1 MPNKPFEYTLNMA
14 SIFQGKLSE
23 LKSYY
28 CREDIAQ
35 ALSDYDH
42 APEDAKR
49 FRKKDVMKD
58 VSRLC
63 AARGLDAQEL
73 ITDRSLLEQVPTRSE
88 LQDELLQSFYD
99 MYAQSPAPSD
109 FMARIVRR
117 LAPEYAS
124 DPVEVA
130 ILKKFVAGGGRN
142 FKRFHVA
149 SIMEWAQKRLTPE
162 ELASYATETEAE
174 RTRLLL
180 SKIDASIFAQDA
192 VEMTALDIL
201 KLILDRISK
210 YQKDE
215 TLSFET
221 IELSEETRAALA
233 EALGSGEGNDYEQL
247 QALYRRVSDGGI
259 PSSEQRFA
267 ELVSDIE
274 HDFRT
279 QLKTIR
285 RVSKA
290 DKAGTA
296 AELYKQAKKDAVK
309 AKKNAVKKDSVDLE
323 LIEMCRDLAA
333 GNFRVNGKTK
343 VYLYYFAFMFG
354 MTVPLEGQECAPE
367 RDLVKNLFQDFYND
381 NFLRLLS
388 SDYSDPKKA
397 AALEREPTGEGINYK
412 SFVETI
418 YLYFLCRKDLDMT
431 PGEKIDAAEAVIL
444 DCVKRAKKDGPPAS
458 QPVGTCTRVYRE
470 LHVNVLLNKAP
481 EEITDYIL
489 AHYQVLSPDNAGI
502 ARIMVAAEENT
513 ASDLIEDIMNEL
525 DKAYLDI
532 PLFDACQGA
541 DWNRELKDDIVFQL
555 DTTFDWK
562 VNTLLEERYAGDA
575 AFLKVVRALDDRT
588 HINNGRF
595 NKSARARM
603 LMLLHVLAMQ
613 SAEQSPLSMFKL
625 QRRME
630 EKRIVSVGAQLS
642 TAIGA
647 LIDLGFDIRRSG
659 DSFFLGEREYEDDIL
674 DRLLKKVSTRYYDI
688 DSPSE
693 LLMTEALIRRIRSDK
708 RVTRSELIAIYLN
721 YYICLL
727 NDSVDLDTF
736 PDVFEDYASTIDL
749 YLEDARYQPLSEKNI
764 FDMYVVTALYFYL
777 VEHNGY
783 M

>member
-28 CREDIAQ
+28 CREDIAL

-42 APEDAKR
+42 APKDAKS
-49 FRKKDVMKD
+49 FRMRDL
-58 VSRLC
+58 SRLC
-63 AARGLDAQEL
+63 TARGLDAQEL
-73 ITDRSLLEQVPTRSE
+73 IADRTLLEQVPTRSE
-88 LQDELLQSFYD
+88 LQDELLRSFYD
-99 MYAQSPAPSD
+99 MYAQFPATSD

-149 SIMEWAQKRLTPE
+149 SIMDWAKRRLTPR
-162 ELASYATETEAE
+162 ELASYATETEEE
-174 RTRLLL
+174 RTRRLL
-180 SKIDASIFAQDA
+180 SKIDASIFAQDT

-201 KLILDRISK
+201 KLILDRIPK
-210 YQKDE
+210 YQRDE
-215 TLSFET
+215 SLSFET
-221 IELSEETRAALA
+221 IELSEETRAALT
-233 EALGSGEGNDYEQL
+233 EALGNGAGDDYEQL
-247 QALYRRVSDGGI
+247 QALYHRVSDGGI
-259 PSSEQRFA
+259 PDGGQRFA
-267 ELVSDIE
+267 ELVSGIE
-274 HDFRT
+274 RDFRT

-285 RVSKA
+285 RISKVA
-290 DKAGTA
+290 KAGTA

-309 AKKNAVKKDSVDLE
+309 AKRNAAKKDSIDLE

-354 MTVPLEGQECAPE
+354 MTVPMEGRECAPE

-381 NFLRLLS
+381 NLLRLLS

-412 SFVETI
+412 SFVEVI
-418 YLYFLCRKDLDMT
+418 YLYFLCREDLSMT

-444 DCVKRAKKDGPPAS
+444 NCVKRAKKDGWPAS
-458 QPVGTCTRVYRE
+458 QPVGTHTEVYRE

-481 EEITDYIL
+481 EEIADYIL
-489 AHYQVLSPDNAGI
+489 AHYQVFSPDSAGI

-513 ASDLIEDIMNEL
+513 ASDLIEEIMSGL
-525 DKAYLDI
+525 DEAYLDI
-532 PLFDACQGA
+532 PPFDACQRA
-541 DWNRELKDDIVFQL
+541 DRNRGIKDDIMFQS
-555 DTTFDWK
+555 DNSAFDWK
-562 VNTLLEERYAGDA
+562 VKTLLEERYAGDT

-588 HINNGRF
+588 HISSGRF
-595 NKSARARM
+595 NKSARDRM
-603 LMLLHVLAMQ
+603 LMLLHVLAAQ

-630 EKRIVSVGAQLS
+630 ERGIVSVGTQLS
-642 TAIGA
+642 TAIGG
-647 LIDLGFDIRRSG
+647 LIDIGFDIRRNG
-659 DSFFLGEREYEDDIL
+659 DSFYLGEREYEDDIL
-674 DRLLKKVSTRYYDI
+674 DRLLKKVSTLYYDI
-688 DSPSE
+688 DSTSE
-693 LLMTEALIRRIRSDK
+693 LLMTEALIRRTRSDK
-708 RVTRSELIAIYLN
+708 RVTRSELIAIHLN
-721 YYICLL
+721 YYISLL
-727 NDSVDLDTF
+727 SDTDGLDTF
-736 PDVFEDYASTIDL
+736 PDVFEDYAATIDP
-749 YLEDARYQPLSEKNI
+749 YLEEARYQPLSEKNI

-777 VEHNGY
+777 VENNGY

>member
-14 SIFQGKLSE
+14 SIFQGKLSK

-28 CREDIAQ
+28 CREDIAL

-42 APEDAKR
+42 APKDAKS
-49 FRKKDVMKD
+49 FRMRDL
-58 VSRLC
+58 SRLC
-63 AARGLDAQEL
+63 TARGLDAQEL
-73 ITDRSLLEQVPTRSE
+73 IADRTLLEQVPTRSE
-88 LQDELLQSFYD
+88 LQDELLRSFYD
-99 MYAQSPAPSD
+99 MYAQFPATSD

-149 SIMEWAQKRLTPE
+149 SIMDWAKRRLTPR
-162 ELASYATETEAE
+162 ELASYATETEEE
-174 RTRLLL
+174 RTRRLL
-180 SKIDASIFAQDA
+180 SKIDASIFAQDT

-201 KLILDRISK
+201 KLILDRIPK
-210 YQKDE
+210 YQRDE
-215 TLSFET
+215 SLSFET
-221 IELSEETRAALA
+221 IELSEETRAALT
-233 EALGSGEGNDYEQL
+233 EALGSGAGDDYEQL

-259 PSSEQRFA
+259 PAGGQRFA
-267 ELVSDIE
+267 ELVSGIE
-274 HDFRT
+274 RDFRT

-285 RVSKA
+285 RISKVA
-290 DKAGTA
+290 KAGTA

-309 AKKNAVKKDSVDLE
+309 AKRNAAKKDSIDLE

-354 MTVPLEGQECAPE
+354 MTVPMEGRECAPE

-381 NFLRLLS
+381 NLLRLLS

-412 SFVETI
+412 SFVEVI
-418 YLYFLCRKDLDMT
+418 YLYFLCREDLSMT

-444 DCVKRAKKDGPPAS
+444 DCVKRAKKDGWPAS
-458 QPVGTCTRVYRE
+458 QPVGTHTEVYRE

-481 EEITDYIL
+481 EEIADYIL
-489 AHYQVLSPDNAGI
+489 AHYQVFSPDSVGI

-513 ASDLIEDIMNEL
+513 ASDLIEEIMSGL
-525 DKAYLDI
+525 DEAYLDI
-532 PLFDACQGA
+532 PPFDACQRA
-541 DWNRELKDDIVFQL
+541 DRNRGIKDDIMFQS
-555 DTTFDWK
+555 DNSAFDWK
-562 VNTLLEERYAGDA
+562 VKTLLEERYAGDT

-588 HINNGRF
+588 HISSGRF
-595 NKSARARM
+595 NKSARDRM
-603 LMLLHVLAMQ
+603 LMLLHVLAAQ

-630 EKRIVSVGAQLS
+630 ERGIVSVGTQLS
-642 TAIGA
+642 TAIGG
-647 LIDLGFDIRRSG
+647 LIDIGFDIRRNG
-659 DSFFLGEREYEDDIL
+659 DSFYLGEREYEDDIL
-674 DRLLKKVSTRYYDI
+674 DRLLKKVSTLYYDI
-688 DSPSE
+688 DSTSE
-693 LLMTEALIRRIRSDK
+693 LLMTEALIRRTRSDK
-708 RVTRSELIAIYLN
+708 RVTRSELIAIHLN
-721 YYICLL
+721 YYISLL
-727 NDSVDLDTF
+727 SDTDGLDTF
-736 PDVFEDYASTIDL
+736 PDVFEDYAATIDP
-749 YLEDARYQPLSEKNI
+749 YLEEARYQPLSEKNI

-777 VEHNGY
+777 VENNGY

>member
-14 SIFQGKLSE
+14 SIFQGKLSK

-28 CREDIAQ
+28 CREDIAL

-42 APEDAKR
+42 APKDAKS
-49 FRKKDVMKD
+49 FRMRDL
-58 VSRLC
+58 SRLC
-63 AARGLDAQEL
+63 TARGLDAQEL
-73 ITDRSLLEQVPTRSE
+73 IADRTLLEQVPTRSE
-88 LQDELLQSFYD
+88 LQDELLRSFYD
-99 MYAQSPAPSD
+99 MYAQFPATSD

-149 SIMEWAQKRLTPE
+149 SIMDWAKRRLTPR
-162 ELASYATETEAE
+162 ELASYATETEEE
-174 RTRLLL
+174 RTRRLL
-180 SKIDASIFAQDA
+180 SKIDASIFAQDT

-201 KLILDRISK
+201 KLILDRIPK
-210 YQKDE
+210 YQRDE
-215 TLSFET
+215 SLSFET
-221 IELSEETRAALA
+221 IELSEETRAALT
-233 EALGSGEGNDYEQL
+233 EALGNGAGDDYEQL

-259 PSSEQRFA
+259 PDGGQRFA
-267 ELVSDIE
+267 ELVSGIE
-274 HDFRT
+274 RDFRT

-285 RVSKA
+285 RISKVA
-290 DKAGTA
+290 KAGTA

-309 AKKNAVKKDSVDLE
+309 AKRNAAKKDSIDLE

-354 MTVPLEGQECAPE
+354 MTVPMEGRECAPE

-381 NFLRLLS
+381 NLLRLLS

-412 SFVETI
+412 SFVEVI
-418 YLYFLCRKDLDMT
+418 YLYFLCREDLSMT

-444 DCVKRAKKDGPPAS
+444 NCVKRAKKDGWPAS
-458 QPVGTCTRVYRE
+458 QPVGTHTEVYRE

-481 EEITDYIL
+481 EEIADYIL
-489 AHYQVLSPDNAGI
+489 AHYQVFSPDSAGI

-513 ASDLIEDIMNEL
+513 ASDLIEEIMSGL
-525 DKAYLDI
+525 DEAYLDI
-532 PLFDACQGA
+532 PPFDACQRA
-541 DWNRELKDDIVFQL
+541 DRNRGIKDDIVFQS
-555 DTTFDWK
+555 DNSAFDWK
-562 VNTLLEERYAGDA
+562 VKTLLEERYAGDT

-588 HINNGRF
+588 HISSGRF
-595 NKSARARM
+595 NKSARDRM
-603 LMLLHVLAMQ
+603 LMLLHVLAAQ

-630 EKRIVSVGAQLS
+630 ERGIVSVGTQLS
-642 TAIGA
+642 TAIGG
-647 LIDLGFDIRRSG
+647 LIDIGFDIRRNG
-659 DSFFLGEREYEDDIL
+659 DSFYLGEREYEDDIL
-674 DRLLKKVSTRYYDI
+674 DRLLKKVSTLYYDI
-688 DSPSE
+688 DSTSE
-693 LLMTEALIRRIRSDK
+693 LLMTETLIRRTRSDK
-708 RVTRSELIAIYLN
+708 RVTRSELIAIHLN
-721 YYICLL
+721 YYISLL
-727 NDSVDLDTF
+727 SDTDGLDTF
-736 PDVFEDYASTIDL
+736 PDVFEDYAATIDP
-749 YLEDARYQPLSEKNI
+749 YLEEARYQPLSEKNI

-777 VEHNGY
+777 VENNGY

>member
-28 CREDIAQ
+28 CREDIVL

-42 APEDAKR
+42 APKDAKS
-49 FRKKDVMKD
+49 FRMRDL
-58 VSRLC
+58 SRLC
-63 AARGLDAQEL
+63 TARGLDAQEL
-73 ITDRSLLEQVPTRSE
+73 IADRTLLEQVPTRSE
-88 LQDELLQSFYD
+88 LQDELLRSFYD
-99 MYAQSPAPSD
+99 MYAQFPATSD

-149 SIMEWAQKRLTPE
+149 SIMDWAKRRLTPR
-162 ELASYATETEAE
+162 ELASYATETEEE
-174 RTRLLL
+174 RTRRLL
-180 SKIDASIFAQDA
+180 SKIDASIFAQDT

-201 KLILDRISK
+201 KLILDRIPK
-210 YQKDE
+210 YQRDE
-215 TLSFET
+215 SLSFET
-221 IELSEETRAALA
+221 IELSEETRAALT
-233 EALGSGEGNDYEQL
+233 EALGSGAGDDYEQL

-259 PSSEQRFA
+259 PDGGQRFA
-267 ELVSDIE
+267 ELVSGIE
-274 HDFRT
+274 RDFRT

-285 RVSKA
+285 RISKVA
-290 DKAGTA
+290 KAGTA

-309 AKKNAVKKDSVDLE
+309 AKRNAAKKDSIDLE

-354 MTVPLEGQECAPE
+354 MTVPMEGRECAPE

-381 NFLRLLS
+381 NLLRLLS

-412 SFVETI
+412 SFVEVI
-418 YLYFLCRKDLDMT
+418 YLYFLCREDLSMT

-444 DCVKRAKKDGPPAS
+444 NCVKRAKKDGWPAS
-458 QPVGTCTRVYRE
+458 QPVGTHTEVYRE

-481 EEITDYIL
+481 EEIADYIL
-489 AHYQVLSPDNAGI
+489 AHYQVFSPDSAGI

-513 ASDLIEDIMNEL
+513 ASDLIEEIMSGL
-525 DKAYLDI
+525 DEAYLDI
-532 PLFDACQGA
+532 PPFDACQRA
-541 DWNRELKDDIVFQL
+541 DRNRGIKDDIMFQS
-555 DTTFDWK
+555 DNSAFDWK
-562 VNTLLEERYAGDA
+562 VKTLLEERYAGDT

-588 HINNGRF
+588 HISSGRF
-595 NKSARARM
+595 NKSARDRM
-603 LMLLHVLAMQ
+603 LMLLHVLAAQ

-630 EKRIVSVGAQLS
+630 ERGIVSVGTQLS
-642 TAIGA
+642 TAIGG
-647 LIDLGFDIRRSG
+647 LIDIGFDIRRNG
-659 DSFFLGEREYEDDIL
+659 DSFYLGEREYEDDIL
-674 DRLLKKVSTRYYDI
+674 DRLLKKVSTLYYDI
-688 DSPSE
+688 DSTSE
-693 LLMTEALIRRIRSDK
+693 LLMTEALIRRTRSDK
-708 RVTRSELIAIYLN
+708 RVTRSELIAIHLN
-721 YYICLL
+721 YYISLL
-727 NDSVDLDTF
+727 SDTDGLDTF
-736 PDVFEDYASTIDL
+736 PDVFEDYAATIDP
-749 YLEDARYQPLSEKNI
+749 YLEEARYQPLSEKNI

-777 VEHNGY
+777 VENNGY

>member
-28 CREDIAQ
+28 CREDIVL

-42 APEDAKR
+42 APKDAKS
-49 FRKKDVMKD
+49 FRMRDL
-58 VSRLC
+58 SRLC
-63 AARGLDAQEL
+63 TARGLDAREL
-73 ITDRSLLEQVPTRSE
+73 IADRTLLEQVPTRSE
-88 LQDELLQSFYD
+88 LQDELLRSFYD
-99 MYAQSPAPSD
+99 MYAQFPATSD

-149 SIMEWAQKRLTPE
+149 SIMDWAKRRLTPR
-162 ELASYATETEAE
+162 ELASYATETEEE
-174 RTRLLL
+174 RTRRLL
-180 SKIDASIFAQDA
+180 SKIDASIFAQDT

-201 KLILDRISK
+201 KLILDRIPK
-210 YQKDE
+210 YQRDE
-215 TLSFET
+215 SLSFET
-221 IELSEETRAALA
+221 IELSEETRAALT
-233 EALGSGEGNDYEQL
+233 EALGSGAGDDYEQL

-259 PSSEQRFA
+259 PDGGQRFA
-267 ELVSDIE
+267 ELVSGIE
-274 HDFRT
+274 RDFRT

-285 RVSKA
+285 RISKVA
-290 DKAGTA
+290 KAGTA

-309 AKKNAVKKDSVDLE
+309 AKRNAAKKDSIDLE

-354 MTVPLEGQECAPE
+354 MTVPMEGRECAPE

-381 NFLRLLS
+381 NLLRLLS

-412 SFVETI
+412 SFVEVI
-418 YLYFLCRKDLDMT
+418 YLYFLCREDLSMT

-444 DCVKRAKKDGPPAS
+444 NCVKRAKKDGWPAS
-458 QPVGTCTRVYRE
+458 QPVGTHTEVYRE

-481 EEITDYIL
+481 EEIADYIL
-489 AHYQVLSPDNAGI
+489 AHYQVFSPDSAGI

-513 ASDLIEDIMNEL
+513 ASDLIEEIMSGL
-525 DKAYLDI
+525 DEAYLDI
-532 PLFDACQGA
+532 PPFDACQRA
-541 DWNRELKDDIVFQL
+541 DRNRGIKDDIVFQS
-555 DTTFDWK
+555 DNSAFDWK
-562 VNTLLEERYAGDA
+562 VKTLLEERYAGDT

-588 HINNGRF
+588 HISSGRF
-595 NKSARARM
+595 NKSARDRM
-603 LMLLHVLAMQ
+603 LMLLHVLAAQ

-630 EKRIVSVGAQLS
+630 ERGIVSVGTQLS
-642 TAIGA
+642 TAIGG
-647 LIDLGFDIRRSG
+647 LIDIGFDIRRNG
-659 DSFFLGEREYEDDIL
+659 DSFYLGEREYEDDIL
-674 DRLLKKVSTRYYDI
+674 DRLLKKVSTLYYDI
-688 DSPSE
+688 DSTSE
-693 LLMTEALIRRIRSDK
+693 LLMTEALIRRTRSDK
-708 RVTRSELIAIYLN
+708 RVTRSELIAIHLN
-721 YYICLL
+721 YYISLL
-727 NDSVDLDTF
+727 SDTDGLDTF
-736 PDVFEDYASTIDL
+736 PDVFEDYAATIDP
-749 YLEDARYQPLSEKNI
+749 YLEEARYQPLSEKNI

-777 VEHNGY
+777 VENNGY

>member
-28 CREDIAQ
+28 CREDIVLV
-35 ALSDYDH
+35 LSDYDH
-42 APEDAKR
+42 APKDAKS
-49 FRKKDVMKD
+49 FRMRDL
-58 VSRLC
+58 SRLC
-63 AARGLDAQEL
+63 TARGLDAQEL
-73 ITDRSLLEQVPTRSE
+73 IADRTLLEQVPTRSE
-88 LQDELLQSFYD
+88 LQDELLRSFYD
-99 MYAQSPAPSD
+99 MYAQFPATSD

-149 SIMEWAQKRLTPE
+149 SIMDWAKRRLTPR
-162 ELASYATETEAE
+162 ELASYATETEEE
-174 RTRLLL
+174 RTLRLL
-180 SKIDASIFAQDA
+180 SKIDASIFAQDT

-201 KLILDRISK
+201 KLILDRIPK
-210 YQKDE
+210 YQRDE
-215 TLSFET
+215 SLSFET
-221 IELSEETRAALA
+221 IELSEETRAALT
-233 EALGSGEGNDYEQL
+233 EALGSGAGDDYEQL

-259 PSSEQRFA
+259 PDGGQRFA
-267 ELVSDIE
+267 ELVSGIE
-274 HDFRT
+274 RDFRT

-285 RVSKA
+285 RISKVA
-290 DKAGTA
+290 KAGTA

-309 AKKNAVKKDSVDLE
+309 AKRNAAKKDSIDLE
-323 LIEMCRDLAA
+323 LIEMCRDLAV

-354 MTVPLEGQECAPE
+354 MTVPMEGRECAPE

-381 NFLRLLS
+381 NLLRLLS

-412 SFVETI
+412 SFVEVI
-418 YLYFLCRKDLDMT
+418 YLYFLCREDLSMT

-444 DCVKRAKKDGPPAS
+444 NCVKRAKKDGWPAS
-458 QPVGTCTRVYRE
+458 QPVGTHTEVYRE

-481 EEITDYIL
+481 EEIADYIL
-489 AHYQVLSPDNAGI
+489 AHYQVFSPDSAGI

-513 ASDLIEDIMNEL
+513 ASDLIEEIMSGL
-525 DKAYLDI
+525 DEAYLDI
-532 PLFDACQGA
+532 PPFDACQRA
-541 DWNRELKDDIVFQL
+541 DRNRGIKDDIVFQS
-555 DTTFDWK
+555 DNSAFDWK
-562 VNTLLEERYAGDA
+562 VKTLLEERYAGDT

-588 HINNGRF
+588 HISSGRF
-595 NKSARARM
+595 NKSARDRM
-603 LMLLHVLAMQ
+603 LMLLHVLAAQ

-630 EKRIVSVGAQLS
+630 ERGIVSVGTQLS
-642 TAIGA
+642 TAIGG
-647 LIDLGFDIRRSG
+647 LIDIGFDIRRNG
-659 DSFFLGEREYEDDIL
+659 DSFYLGEREYEDDIL
-674 DRLLKKVSTRYYDI
+674 DRLLKKVSTLYYDI
-688 DSPSE
+688 DSTSE
-693 LLMTEALIRRIRSDK
+693 LLMTEALIRRTRSDK
-708 RVTRSELIAIYLN
+708 RVTRSELIAIHLN
-721 YYICLL
+721 YYISLL
-727 NDSVDLDTF
+727 SDTDGLDTF
-736 PDVFEDYASTIDL
+736 PDVFEDYAATIDP
-749 YLEDARYQPLSEKNI
+749 YLEEARYQPLSEKNI

-777 VEHNGY
+777 VENNGY

>member
-28 CREDIAQ
+28 CREDIAL

-42 APEDAKR
+42 APKDAKS
-49 FRKKDVMKD
+49 FRMRDL
-58 VSRLC
+58 SRLC
-63 AARGLDAQEL
+63 TARGLDAQEL
-73 ITDRSLLEQVPTRSE
+73 IADRTLLEQVPTRSE
-88 LQDELLQSFYD
+88 LQDELLRSFYD
-99 MYAQSPAPSD
+99 MYAQFPATSD

-149 SIMEWAQKRLTPE
+149 SIMDWAKRRLTPR
-162 ELASYATETEAE
+162 ELASYATETEEE
-174 RTRLLL
+174 RTRRLL
-180 SKIDASIFAQDA
+180 SKIDASIFAQDT

-201 KLILDRISK
+201 KLILDRIPK
-210 YQKDE
+210 YQRDE
-215 TLSFET
+215 SLSFET
-221 IELSEETRAALA
+221 IELSEETRAALT
-233 EALGSGEGNDYEQL
+233 EALGNGAGDDYEQL

-259 PSSEQRFA
+259 PDGGQRFA
-267 ELVSDIE
+267 ELVSGIE
-274 HDFRT
+274 RDFRT

-285 RVSKA
+285 RISKVA
-290 DKAGTA
+290 KAGTA

-309 AKKNAVKKDSVDLE
+309 AKRNAAKKDSIDLE
-323 LIEMCRDLAA
+323 LIEMCRDLAV

-354 MTVPLEGQECAPE
+354 MTVPMEGRECAPE

-381 NFLRLLS
+381 NLLRLLS

-412 SFVETI
+412 SFVEVI
-418 YLYFLCRKDLDMT
+418 YLYFLCREDLSMT

-444 DCVKRAKKDGPPAS
+444 NCVKRAKKDGWPAS
-458 QPVGTCTRVYRE
+458 QPVGTHTEVYRE

-481 EEITDYIL
+481 EEIADYIL
-489 AHYQVLSPDNAGI
+489 AHYQVFSPDSAGI

-513 ASDLIEDIMNEL
+513 ASDLIEEIMSGL
-525 DKAYLDI
+525 DEAYLDI
-532 PLFDACQGA
+532 PPFDACQRA
-541 DWNRELKDDIVFQL
+541 DRNRGIKDDIMFQS
-555 DTTFDWK
+555 DNSAFDWK
-562 VNTLLEERYAGDA
+562 VKTLLEERYAGDT

-588 HINNGRF
+588 HISSGRF
-595 NKSARARM
+595 NKSARDRM
-603 LMLLHVLAMQ
+603 LMLLHVLAAQ

-625 QRRME
+625 QRRTE
-630 EKRIVSVGAQLS
+630 ERGIVSVGTQLS
-642 TAIGA
+642 TAIGG
-647 LIDLGFDIRRSG
+647 LIDIGFDIRRNG
-659 DSFFLGEREYEDDIL
+659 DSFYLGEREYEDDIL
-674 DRLLKKVSTRYYDI
+674 DRLLKKVSTLYYDI
-688 DSPSE
+688 DSTSE
-693 LLMTEALIRRIRSDK
+693 LLMTETLIRRTRSDK
-708 RVTRSELIAIYLN
+708 RVTRSELIAIHLN
-721 YYICLL
+721 YYISLL
-727 NDSVDLDTF
+727 SDTDGLDTF
-736 PDVFEDYASTIDL
+736 PDVFEDYAATIDP
-749 YLEDARYQPLSEKNI
+749 YLEEARYQPLSEKNI

-777 VEHNGY
+777 VENNGY

>member
-14 SIFQGKLSE
+14 SIFQGKLSK

-28 CREDIAQ
+28 CREDIAL

-42 APEDAKR
+42 APKDAKS
-49 FRKKDVMKD
+49 FRMRDL
-58 VSRLC
+58 SRLC
-63 AARGLDAQEL
+63 TARGLDAQEL
-73 ITDRSLLEQVPTRSE
+73 IADRTLLEQVPTRSE
-88 LQDELLQSFYD
+88 LQDELLRSFYD
-99 MYAQSPAPSD
+99 MYAQFPATSD

-149 SIMEWAQKRLTPE
+149 SIMDWAKRRLTPG
-162 ELASYATETEAE
+162 ELASYATETEEE
-174 RTRLLL
+174 RTRRLL
-180 SKIDASIFAQDA
+180 SKIDASIFAQDT

-201 KLILDRISK
+201 KLILDRIPK
-210 YQKDE
+210 YQRDE
-215 TLSFET
+215 SLSFET
-221 IELSEETRAALA
+221 IELSEETRAALT
-233 EALGSGEGNDYEQL
+233 EALGNGAGDDYEQL

-259 PSSEQRFA
+259 PDGGQRFA
-267 ELVSDIE
+267 ELVSGIE
-274 HDFRT
+274 RDFRT

-285 RVSKA
+285 RISKVA
-290 DKAGTA
+290 KAGTA

-309 AKKNAVKKDSVDLE
+309 AKRNAAKKDSIDLE

-354 MTVPLEGQECAPE
+354 MTVPMEGRECAPE

-381 NFLRLLS
+381 NLLRLLS

-412 SFVETI
+412 SFVEVI
-418 YLYFLCRKDLDMT
+418 YLYFLCREDLSMT

-444 DCVKRAKKDGPPAS
+444 NCVKRAKKDGWPAS
-458 QPVGTCTRVYRE
+458 QPVGTHTEVYRE

-481 EEITDYIL
+481 EEIADYIL
-489 AHYQVLSPDNAGI
+489 AHYQVFSPDSAGI

-513 ASDLIEDIMNEL
+513 ASDLIEEIMSGL
-525 DKAYLDI
+525 DEAYLDI
-532 PLFDACQGA
+532 PPFDACQRA
-541 DWNRELKDDIVFQL
+541 DRNRGIKDDIMFQS
-555 DTTFDWK
+555 DNSAFDWK
-562 VNTLLEERYAGDA
+562 VKTLLEERYAGDT

-588 HINNGRF
+588 HISSGRF
-595 NKSARARM
+595 NKSARDRM
-603 LMLLHVLAMQ
+603 LMLLHVLAAQ

-630 EKRIVSVGAQLS
+630 ERGIVSVGTQLS
-642 TAIGA
+642 TAIGG
-647 LIDLGFDIRRSG
+647 LIDIGFDIRRNG
-659 DSFFLGEREYEDDIL
+659 DSFYLGEREYEDDIL
-674 DRLLKKVSTRYYDI
+674 DRLLKKVSTLYYDI
-688 DSPSE
+688 DSTSE
-693 LLMTEALIRRIRSDK
+693 LLMTEALIRRTRSDK
-708 RVTRSELIAIYLN
+708 RVTRSELIAIHLN
-721 YYICLL
+721 YYISLL
-727 NDSVDLDTF
+727 SDTDGLDTF
-736 PDVFEDYASTIDL
+736 PDVFEDYAATIDP
-749 YLEDARYQPLSEKNI
+749 YLEEARYQPLSEKNI

-777 VEHNGY
+777 VENNGY

>member
-14 SIFQGKLSE
+14 SIFQGKLSK

-28 CREDIAQ
+28 CREDIAL

-42 APEDAKR
+42 APKDAKS
-49 FRKKDVMKD
+49 FRMRDL
-58 VSRLC
+58 SRLC
-63 AARGLDAQEL
+63 TARGLDAQEL
-73 ITDRSLLEQVPTRSE
+73 IADRTLLEQVPTRSE

-99 MYAQSPAPSD
+99 MYAQFPATSD

-149 SIMEWAQKRLTPE
+149 SIMDWAKRRLTPG
-162 ELASYATETEAE
+162 ELASYATETEEE
-174 RTRLLL
+174 RTRRLL
-180 SKIDASIFAQDA
+180 SKIDASIFAQDT

-201 KLILDRISK
+201 KLILDRIPK
-210 YQKDE
+210 YQRDE
-215 TLSFET
+215 SLFFET
-221 IELSEETRAALA
+221 IELSEETRAALT
-233 EALGSGEGNDYEQL
+233 EALGNGAGDDYEQL

-259 PSSEQRFA
+259 PGGGQRFA
-267 ELVSDIE
+267 ELISGIE
-274 HDFRT
+274 RDFRT

-285 RVSKA
+285 RISKA

-309 AKKNAVKKDSVDLE
+309 AKRNAAKKDSIDLE

-354 MTVPLEGQECAPE
+354 MTVPMEGRECAPE

-381 NFLRLLS
+381 NLLRLLS

-412 SFVETI
+412 SFVEVI
-418 YLYFLCRKDLDMT
+418 YLYFLCREDLSMT

-444 DCVKRAKKDGPPAS
+444 DCVKRAKKDGRPAS
-458 QPVGTCTRVYRE
+458 QPVGTHTEVDRE

-481 EEITDYIL
+481 EEIADYIL
-489 AHYQVLSPDNAGI
+489 AHYQVFSPDSAGI

-513 ASDLIEDIMNEL
+513 ASDLIEEIMSGL
-525 DKAYLDI
+525 DEAYLDI
-532 PLFDACQGA
+532 PPFDACQRA
-541 DWNRELKDDIVFQL
+541 DRNRGIKDDIVFQS
-555 DTTFDWK
+555 DNSAFDWK
-562 VNTLLEERYAGDA
+562 VKTLLEERYAGDT

-588 HINNGRF
+588 HISSGRF
-595 NKSARARM
+595 NKSARDRM
-603 LMLLHVLAMQ
+603 LMLLHVLAAQ
-613 SAEQSPLSMFKL
+613 SAEQSPLSTFKL

-630 EKRIVSVGAQLS
+630 ERGIVSVGTQLS
-642 TAIGA
+642 TAIGG
-647 LIDLGFDIRRSG
+647 LIDIGFDIRRNG
-659 DSFFLGEREYEDDIL
+659 DSFYLGEREYEDDIL
-674 DRLLKKVSTRYYDI
+674 DHLLKKVSTLYYDI
-688 DSPSE
+688 DSTSE
-693 LLMTEALIRRIRSDK
+693 LLMTEALIRRTRSDK
-708 RVTRSELIAIYLN
+708 RVTRSELIAIHLN
-721 YYICLL
+721 YYISLL
-727 NDSVDLDTF
+727 SDTDGLDTF
-736 PDVFEDYASTIDL
+736 PDVFEDYAATIDP
-749 YLEDARYQPLSEKNI
+749 YLEEARYQPLSEKNI

-777 VEHNGY
+777 VENNGY

>member
-28 CREDIAQ
+28 CREDIAL
-35 ALSDYDH
+35 ALSDYDR
-42 APEDAKR
+42 APKDAKS
-49 FRKKDVMKD
+49 FRMRD

-63 AARGLDAQEL
+63 AARGLDAQKL
-73 ITDRSLLEQVPTRSE
+73 IADRSLLEQVPTRAE
-88 LQDELLQSFYD
+88 LQDELLRSFYD
-99 MYAQSPAPSD
+99 MYTQSPATSD

-142 FKRFHVA
+142 FKRFNVA
-149 SIMEWAQKRLTPE
+149 SIMEWAKKRLTPE
-162 ELASYATETEAE
+162 ELASYATETEEE
-174 RTRLLL
+174 RTRRLL
-180 SKIDASIFAQDA
+180 SWIDASIFAQDT

-201 KLILDRISK
+201 KLILDRIPK
-210 YQKDE
+210 YQRDE
-215 TLSFET
+215 SLSFET
-221 IELSEETRAALA
+221 IELSEETRAALT
-233 EALGSGEGNDYEQL
+233 EALGSGEGDNYEQL
-247 QALYRRVSDGGI
+247 QALYHRVSDGGI
-259 PSSEQRFA
+259 PGGGQRFA

-274 HDFRT
+274 RDFRT

-285 RVSKA
+285 RVSKS

-309 AKKNAVKKDSVDLE
+309 AKRNAAKKDSIDLE

-354 MTVPLEGQECAPE
+354 MTVPMEGRECAPE

-381 NFLRLLS
+381 NLLRLLS

-412 SFVETI
+412 SFVEVI
-418 YLYFLCRKDLDMT
+418 YLYFLCREDLNMT

-444 DCVKRAKKDGPPAS
+444 DCVKRAKKDGQPAS
-458 QPVGTCTRVYRE
+458 QPVGTHTEVYRE

-481 EEITDYIL
+481 DEIADYIL
-489 AHYQVLSPDNAGI
+489 AHYQVFSPDNAGI

-513 ASDLIEDIMNEL
+513 ASDLIEEIMNGL
-525 DKAYLDI
+525 DEAYLDI
-532 PLFDACQGA
+532 PPFDACQRA
-541 DWNRELKDDIVFQL
+541 DQSRGIKDDIVFL
-555 DTTFDWK
+555 SDNSAFDWK
-562 VNTLLEERYAGDA
+562 VKTLLEERYAGDT

-588 HINNGRF
+588 HISSGRF
-595 NKSARARM
+595 NKDARDRM
-603 LMLLHVLAMQ
+603 LMLLHVLATQ

-630 EKRIVSVGAQLS
+630 ERGIVSVGTQLS
-642 TAIGA
+642 TAIGV
-647 LIDLGFDIRRSG
+647 LIDIGFDIRRNG
-659 DSFFLGEREYEDDIL
+659 DSFYLGEREYEDDIL
-674 DRLLKKVSTRYYDI
+674 DHLLKKVSTLYYDI

-693 LLMTEALIRRIRSDK
+693 LLMTEALIHRTRSDK
-708 RVTRSELIAIYLN
+708 RVTRSELIAIHLN
-721 YYICLL
+721 YYISLL
-727 NDSVDLDTF
+727 SDTDDLDTF
-736 PDVFEDYASTIDL
+736 PDVFEDYAATIDP
-749 YLEDARYQPLSEKNI
+749 YLEEARYQPLSEKNI

-777 VEHNGY
+777 VEYNGY

>member
-28 CREDIAQ
+28 CREDIAL
-35 ALSDYDH
+35 ALSDYDR
-42 APEDAKR
+42 APKDAKS
-49 FRKKDVMKD
+49 FRMKD

-63 AARGLDAQEL
+63 AARGLDAQKL
-73 ITDRSLLEQVPTRSE
+73 IADRSLLEQVPTRAE
-88 LQDELLQSFYD
+88 LQDELLRSFYD
-99 MYAQSPAPSD
+99 MYTQSPATSD

-142 FKRFHVA
+142 FKRFNVA
-149 SIMEWAQKRLTPE
+149 SIMEWAKKRLTPD
-162 ELASYATETEAE
+162 ELASYATETEEE
-174 RTRLLL
+174 RTRRLL
-180 SKIDASIFAQDA
+180 SRIDASIFAQDT

-201 KLILDRISK
+201 KLILDRIPK

-215 TLSFET
+215 SLSFET
-221 IELSEETRAALA
+221 IDLSEETRAALT
-233 EALGSGEGNDYEQL
+233 EALGSGAGDDYEQL
-247 QALYRRVSDGGI
+247 QALYRCVSDGGI
-259 PSSEQRFA
+259 PGGGQRFA

-274 HDFRT
+274 RDFRT

-285 RVSKA
+285 RVSKS

-309 AKKNAVKKDSVDLE
+309 AKKNAAKKDSIDLE

-354 MTVPLEGQECAPE
+354 MTVPMEGRECAPE

-381 NFLRLLS
+381 NLLRLLS

-412 SFVETI
+412 SFVEVI
-418 YLYFLCRKDLDMT
+418 YLYFLCREDLNMT

-444 DCVKRAKKDGPPAS
+444 DCVKRAKKDGEPAS
-458 QPVGTCTRVYRE
+458 QPVGTHTELYRE
-470 LHVNVLLNKAP
+470 IHVNVLLNKAP
-481 EEITDYIL
+481 DEIADYIL
-489 AHYQVLSPDNAGI
+489 AHYQVFSPDNAGI

-513 ASDLIEDIMNEL
+513 ASDLIEEIMNGL
-525 DKAYLDI
+525 DEAYLDI
-532 PLFDACQGA
+532 PPFDACQRA
-541 DWNRELKDDIVFQL
+541 DQSRGIKDDIVFL
-555 DTTFDWK
+555 SDNSAFDWK
-562 VNTLLEERYAGDA
+562 VKTLLEERYAGDT

-588 HINNGRF
+588 HISSGRF
-595 NKSARARM
+595 NKDARDRM
-603 LMLLHVLAMQ
+603 LMLLHVLATQ

-630 EKRIVSVGAQLS
+630 ERGIVSVGTQLS
-642 TAIGA
+642 TAIGV
-647 LIDLGFDIRRSG
+647 LIDIGFDIRRNG
-659 DSFFLGEREYEDDIL
+659 DSFYLGEREYEDDIL
-674 DRLLKKVSTRYYDI
+674 DHLLKKVSTLYYDI

-693 LLMTEALIRRIRSDK
+693 LLMTEALIHRTRSDK
-708 RVTRSELIAIYLN
+708 RVTRSELIAIHLN
-721 YYICLL
+721 YYISLL
-727 NDSVDLDTF
+727 SDTDGLDTF
-736 PDVFEDYASTIDL
+736 PDVFEDYAATIDP
-749 YLEDARYQPLSEKNI
+749 YLEEARYQPLSEKNI

-777 VEHNGY
+777 VEYNGY

>member
-28 CREDIAQ
+28 CREDIAL
-35 ALSDYDH
+35 ALSDYDR
-42 APEDAKR
+42 APKDAKS
-49 FRKKDVMKD
+49 FRMKD

-63 AARGLDAQEL
+63 AARGLDAQKL
-73 ITDRSLLEQVPTRSE
+73 IADRSLLEQVPTRAE
-88 LQDELLQSFYD
+88 LQDELLRSFYD
-99 MYAQSPAPSD
+99 MYTQSPATSD

-142 FKRFHVA
+142 FKRFNVA
-149 SIMEWAQKRLTPE
+149 SIMEWAKKRLTPE
-162 ELASYATETEAE
+162 ELASYATETEEE
-174 RTRLLL
+174 RTRRLL
-180 SKIDASIFAQDA
+180 SWIDASIFAQDT

-201 KLILDRISK
+201 KLILDRIPK
-210 YQKDE
+210 YQRDE
-215 TLSFET
+215 SLSFET
-221 IELSEETRAALA
+221 IELSEETRAALT
-233 EALGSGEGNDYEQL
+233 EALGSGEGDNYEQL
-247 QALYRRVSDGGI
+247 QALYHRVSDGGI
-259 PSSEQRFA
+259 PGGGQRFA

-274 HDFRT
+274 RDFRT

-285 RVSKA
+285 RVSKS

-309 AKKNAVKKDSVDLE
+309 AKRNAAKKDSIDLE

-354 MTVPLEGQECAPE
+354 MTVPMEGRECAPE

-381 NFLRLLS
+381 NLLRLLS

-412 SFVETI
+412 SFVEVI
-418 YLYFLCRKDLDMT
+418 YLYFLCREDLNMT

-444 DCVKRAKKDGPPAS
+444 DCVKRAKKDGQPAS
-458 QPVGTCTRVYRE
+458 QPVGTHTEVYRE

-481 EEITDYIL
+481 DEIADYIL
-489 AHYQVLSPDNAGI
+489 AHYQVFSPDNAGI

-513 ASDLIEDIMNEL
+513 ASDLIEEIMNGL
-525 DKAYLDI
+525 DEAYLDI
-532 PLFDACQGA
+532 PPFDACQRA
-541 DWNRELKDDIVFQL
+541 DQSRGIKDDIVFL
-555 DTTFDWK
+555 SDNSAFDWK
-562 VNTLLEERYAGDA
+562 VKTLLEERYAGDT

-588 HINNGRF
+588 HISSGRF
-595 NKSARARM
+595 NKDARDRM
-603 LMLLHVLAMQ
+603 LMLLHVLATQ

-630 EKRIVSVGAQLS
+630 ERGIVSVGTQLS
-642 TAIGA
+642 TAIGV
-647 LIDLGFDIRRSG
+647 LIDIGFDIRRNG
-659 DSFFLGEREYEDDIL
+659 DSFYLGEREYEDDIL
-674 DRLLKKVSTRYYDI
+674 DHLLKKVSTLYYDI

-693 LLMTEALIRRIRSDK
+693 LLMTEALIHRTRSDK
-708 RVTRSELIAIYLN
+708 RVTRSELIAIHLN
-721 YYICLL
+721 YYISLL
-727 NDSVDLDTF
+727 SDTDDLDTF
-736 PDVFEDYASTIDL
+736 PDVFEDYAATIDP
-749 YLEDARYQPLSEKNI
+749 YLEEARYQPLSEKNI

-777 VEHNGY
+777 VEYNGY

>member
-28 CREDIAQ
+28 CREDIVL

-42 APEDAKR
+42 APKDAKS
-49 FRKKDVMKD
+49 FRMRDL
-58 VSRLC
+58 SRLC
-63 AARGLDAQEL
+63 TARGLDAQEL
-73 ITDRSLLEQVPTRSE
+73 IADRTLLEQVPTRSE
-88 LQDELLQSFYD
+88 LQDELLRSFYD
-99 MYAQSPAPSD
+99 MYAQFPATSD

-149 SIMEWAQKRLTPE
+149 SIMDWAKRRLTPR
-162 ELASYATETEAE
+162 ELASYATETEEE
-174 RTRLLL
+174 RTLRLL
-180 SKIDASIFAQDA
+180 SKIDASIFAQDT

-201 KLILDRISK
+201 KLILDRIPK
-210 YQKDE
+210 YQRDE
-215 TLSFET
+215 SLSFET
-221 IELSEETRAALA
+221 IELSEETRAALT
-233 EALGSGEGNDYEQL
+233 EALGNGAGDDYEQL

-259 PSSEQRFA
+259 PDGGQRFA
-267 ELVSDIE
+267 ELVSGIE
-274 HDFRT
+274 RDFRT

-285 RVSKA
+285 RISKVA
-290 DKAGTA
+290 KAGTA

-309 AKKNAVKKDSVDLE
+309 AKRNAAKKDSIDLE
-323 LIEMCRDLAA
+323 LIEMCRDLAV

-354 MTVPLEGQECAPE
+354 MTVPMEGRECAPE

-381 NFLRLLS
+381 NLLRLLS

-412 SFVETI
+412 SFVEVI
-418 YLYFLCRKDLDMT
+418 YLYFLCREDLSMT

-444 DCVKRAKKDGPPAS
+444 NCVKRAKKDGWPAS
-458 QPVGTCTRVYRE
+458 QPVGTHTEVYRE

-481 EEITDYIL
+481 EEIADYIL
-489 AHYQVLSPDNAGI
+489 AHYQVFSPDSAGI

-513 ASDLIEDIMNEL
+513 ASDLIEEIMSGL
-525 DKAYLDI
+525 DEAYLDI
-532 PLFDACQGA
+532 PPFDACQRA
-541 DWNRELKDDIVFQL
+541 DRNRGIKDDIVFQS
-555 DTTFDWK
+555 DNSAFDWK
-562 VNTLLEERYAGDA
+562 VKTLLEERYAGDT

-588 HINNGRF
+588 HISSGRF
-595 NKSARARM
+595 NKSARDRM
-603 LMLLHVLAMQ
+603 LMLLHVLAAQ

-630 EKRIVSVGAQLS
+630 ERGIVSVGTQLS
-642 TAIGA
+642 TAIGG
-647 LIDLGFDIRRSG
+647 LIDIGFDIRRNG
-659 DSFFLGEREYEDDIL
+659 DSFYLGEREYEDDIL
-674 DRLLKKVSTRYYDI
+674 DRLLKKVSTLYYDI
-688 DSPSE
+688 DSTSE
-693 LLMTEALIRRIRSDK
+693 LLMTEALIRRTRSDK
-708 RVTRSELIAIYLN
+708 RVTRSELIAIHLN
-721 YYICLL
+721 YYISLL
-727 NDSVDLDTF
+727 SDTDGLDTF
-736 PDVFEDYASTIDL
+736 PDVFEDYAATIDP
-749 YLEDARYQPLSEKNI
+749 YLEEARYQPLSEKNI

-777 VEHNGY
+777 VENNGY

>member
-28 CREDIAQ
+28 CREDIAL

-42 APEDAKR
+42 APKDAKS
-49 FRKKDVMKD
+49 FRMRDL
-58 VSRLC
+58 SRLC
-63 AARGLDAQEL
+63 TARGLDAQEL
-73 ITDRSLLEQVPTRSE
+73 IADRTLLEQVPTRSE
-88 LQDELLQSFYD
+88 LQDELLRSFYD
-99 MYAQSPAPSD
+99 MYAQFPATSD

-149 SIMEWAQKRLTPE
+149 SIMDWAKRRLTPR
-162 ELASYATETEAE
+162 ELASYATETEEE
-174 RTRLLL
+174 RTRRLL
-180 SKIDASIFAQDA
+180 SKIDASIFAQDT

-201 KLILDRISK
+201 KLILDRIPK
-210 YQKDE
+210 YQRDE
-215 TLSFET
+215 SLSFET
-221 IELSEETRAALA
+221 IELSEETRAALT
-233 EALGSGEGNDYEQL
+233 EALGNGAGDDYEQL

-259 PSSEQRFA
+259 PDGGQRFA
-267 ELVSDIE
+267 ELVSGIE
-274 HDFRT
+274 RDFRT

-285 RVSKA
+285 RISKVA
-290 DKAGTA
+290 KAGTA

-309 AKKNAVKKDSVDLE
+309 AKRNAAKKDSIDLE

-354 MTVPLEGQECAPE
+354 MTVPMEGWECAPE

-381 NFLRLLS
+381 NLLRLLS

-412 SFVETI
+412 SFVEVI
-418 YLYFLCRKDLDMT
+418 YLYFLCREDLSMT

-444 DCVKRAKKDGPPAS
+444 NCVKRAKKDGWPAS
-458 QPVGTCTRVYRE
+458 QPVGTHTEVYRE

-481 EEITDYIL
+481 EEIADYIL
-489 AHYQVLSPDNAGI
+489 AHYQVFSPDSAGI

-513 ASDLIEDIMNEL
+513 ASDLIEEIMSGL
-525 DKAYLDI
+525 DEAYLDI
-532 PLFDACQGA
+532 PPFDACQRA
-541 DWNRELKDDIVFQL
+541 DRNRGIKDDIVFQS
-555 DTTFDWK
+555 DNSAFDWK
-562 VNTLLEERYAGDA
+562 VKTLLEERYAGDT

-588 HINNGRF
+588 HISSGRF
-595 NKSARARM
+595 NKSARDRM
-603 LMLLHVLAMQ
+603 LMLLHVLAAQ

-630 EKRIVSVGAQLS
+630 ERGIVSVGTQLS
-642 TAIGA
+642 TAIGG
-647 LIDLGFDIRRSG
+647 LIDIGFDIRRNG
-659 DSFFLGEREYEDDIL
+659 DSFYLGEREYEDDIL
-674 DRLLKKVSTRYYDI
+674 DRLLKKVSTLYYDI
-688 DSPSE
+688 DSTSE
-693 LLMTEALIRRIRSDK
+693 LLMTEALIRRTRSDK
-708 RVTRSELIAIYLN
+708 RVTRSELIAIHLN
-721 YYICLL
+721 YYISLL
-727 NDSVDLDTF
+727 SDTDGLDTF
-736 PDVFEDYASTIDL
+736 PDVFEDYAATIDP
-749 YLEDARYQPLSEKNI
+749 YLEEARYQPLSEKNI

-777 VEHNGY
+777 VENNGY

>member
-28 CREDIAQ
+28 CREDIVL

-42 APEDAKR
+42 APKDAKS
-49 FRKKDVMKD
+49 FRMRDL
-58 VSRLC
+58 SRLC
-63 AARGLDAQEL
+63 TARGLDAQEL
-73 ITDRSLLEQVPTRSE
+73 IADRTLLEQVPTRSE
-88 LQDELLQSFYD
+88 LQDELLRSFYD
-99 MYAQSPAPSD
+99 MYAQFPATSD

-149 SIMEWAQKRLTPE
+149 SIMDWAKRRLTPG
-162 ELASYATETEAE
+162 ELASYATETEEE
-174 RTRLLL
+174 RTRRLL
-180 SKIDASIFAQDA
+180 SKIDASIFAQDT

-201 KLILDRISK
+201 KLILDRIPK
-210 YQKDE
+210 YQRDE
-215 TLSFET
+215 SLSFET
-221 IELSEETRAALA
+221 IELSEETRAALT
-233 EALGSGEGNDYEQL
+233 EALGSGAGDDYEQL
-247 QALYRRVSDGGI
+247 QAFYRRVSDGGI
-259 PSSEQRFA
+259 PDGGQRFA
-267 ELVSDIE
+267 ELVSGIE
-274 HDFRT
+274 RDFRT

-285 RVSKA
+285 RISKVA
-290 DKAGTA
+290 KAGTA
-296 AELYKQAKKDAVK
+296 AELYKQAKKDAIK
-309 AKKNAVKKDSVDLE
+309 AKRNAVKKDSIDLE

-354 MTVPLEGQECAPE
+354 MTVPMEGRECAPE

-381 NFLRLLS
+381 NLLRLLS

-412 SFVETI
+412 SFVEVI
-418 YLYFLCRKDLDMT
+418 YLYFLCREDLSMT

-444 DCVKRAKKDGPPAS
+444 NCVKRAKKDGWPAS
-458 QPVGTCTRVYRE
+458 QPVGTHTEVYRE

-481 EEITDYIL
+481 EEIADYIL
-489 AHYQVLSPDNAGI
+489 AHYQVFSPDSAGI

-513 ASDLIEDIMNEL
+513 ASDLIEEIMSGL
-525 DKAYLDI
+525 DEAYLDI
-532 PLFDACQGA
+532 PPFDACQRA
-541 DWNRELKDDIVFQL
+541 DRNRGIKDDIVFQS
-555 DTTFDWK
+555 DNSAFDWK
-562 VNTLLEERYAGDA
+562 VKTLLEERYAGDT

-588 HINNGRF
+588 HISSGRF
-595 NKSARARM
+595 NKSARDRM
-603 LMLLHVLAMQ
+603 LMLLHVLAAQ

-630 EKRIVSVGAQLS
+630 ERGIVSVGTQLS
-642 TAIGA
+642 TAIGG
-647 LIDLGFDIRRSG
+647 LIDIGFDIRRNG
-659 DSFFLGEREYEDDIL
+659 DSFYLGEREYEDDIL
-674 DRLLKKVSTRYYDI
+674 DRLLKKVSTLYYDI
-688 DSPSE
+688 DSTSE
-693 LLMTEALIRRIRSDK
+693 LLMTEALIRRTRSDK
-708 RVTRSELIAIYLN
+708 RVTRSELIAIHLN
-721 YYICLL
+721 YYISLL
-727 NDSVDLDTF
+727 SDTDGLDTF
-736 PDVFEDYASTIDL
+736 PDVFEDYAATIDP
-749 YLEDARYQPLSEKNI
+749 YLEEARYQPLSEKNI

-777 VEHNGY
+777 VENNGY

>member
-42 APEDAKR
+42 AQEDAKR

-63 AARGLDAQEL
+63 AARGLDAKEL

-88 LQDELLQSFYD
+88 LQDELLQSFYE

-174 RTRLLL
+174 RTRRLL

-215 TLSFET
+215 ALSFET

-259 PSSEQRFA
+259 PSNEQRFA

-481 EEITDYIL
+481 EEIADYIL

-603 LMLLHVLAMQ
+603 LMLLHVLATQ

-630 EKRIVSVGAQLS
+630 EKRIVSVGTQLS

>member
-28 CREDIAQ
+28 CREDIAL

-42 APEDAKR
+42 APKDAKS
-49 FRKKDVMKD
+49 FRMRDL
-58 VSRLC
+58 SRLC
-63 AARGLDAQEL
+63 TARGLDAQEL
-73 ITDRSLLEQVPTRSE
+73 IADRALLEQVPTRSE
-88 LQDELLQSFYD
+88 LQDELLRSFYD
-99 MYAQSPAPSD
+99 MYAQFPATSD

-149 SIMEWAQKRLTPE
+149 SIMDWAKRRLTPG
-162 ELASYATETEAE
+162 ELASYATETEEE
-174 RTRLLL
+174 RMRRLL
-180 SKIDASIFAQDA
+180 SKIDASIFAQDT

-201 KLILDRISK
+201 KLILDRIPK
-210 YQKDE
+210 YQRDE
-215 TLSFET
+215 SLSFET
-221 IELSEETRAALA
+221 IELSEETRTALT
-233 EALGSGEGNDYEQL
+233 EALGSGAGDDYEQL

-259 PSSEQRFA
+259 PDGGQRFA
-267 ELVSDIE
+267 ELVSGIE
-274 HDFRT
+274 RNFRT

-285 RVSKA
+285 RISKA

-309 AKKNAVKKDSVDLE
+309 AKRNAAKKGSIDLE

-354 MTVPLEGQECAPE
+354 MTVPMEGRECAPE

-381 NFLRLLS
+381 NLLRLLS

-412 SFVETI
+412 SFVEVI
-418 YLYFLCRKDLDMT
+418 YLYFLCREDLRMT

-444 DCVKRAKKDGPPAS
+444 DCVKRAKKDGRPAS
-458 QPVGTCTRVYRE
+458 QPVGTHTEVYRA

-481 EEITDYIL
+481 EEIADYIL
-489 AHYQVLSPDNAGI
+489 AHYQVFSPDSAGI

-513 ASDLIEDIMNEL
+513 ASDLIEEIMSGL
-525 DKAYLDI
+525 DEAYLDI
-532 PLFDACQGA
+532 PPFDACQRA
-541 DWNRELKDDIVFQL
+541 DRNRGIKDDIVFL
-555 DTTFDWK
+555 SDNSAFDWK
-562 VNTLLEERYAGDA
+562 VKTLLEERYAGDT

-588 HINNGRF
+588 HISSGRF
-595 NKSARARM
+595 NKSARDRM
-603 LMLLHVLAMQ
+603 LMLLHVLAAQ

-630 EKRIVSVGAQLS
+630 ERGIVSVGTQLS
-642 TAIGA
+642 TAIGG
-647 LIDLGFDIRRSG
+647 LIDIGFDIRRNG
-659 DSFFLGEREYEDDIL
+659 DSFCLGEREYEDDIL
-674 DRLLKKVSTRYYDI
+674 DRLLKKVSTLYYDI
-688 DSPSE
+688 DSTSE
-693 LLMTEALIRRIRSDK
+693 LLMTEALIRRTRSDK
-708 RVTRSELIAIYLN
+708 RVTRSELIAIHLN
-721 YYICLL
+721 YYISLL
-727 NDSVDLDTF
+727 SDTDGLDTF
-736 PDVFEDYASTIDL
+736 PDVFEDYAATIDP
-749 YLEDARYQPLSEKNI
+749 YLEEARYQPLSEKNI

-777 VEHNGY
+777 VENNGY

>member
-14 SIFQGKLSE
+14 SIFQGKLSK

-28 CREDIAQ
+28 CREDIAL

-42 APEDAKR
+42 APKDAKS
-49 FRKKDVMKD
+49 FRMRDL
-58 VSRLC
+58 SRLC
-63 AARGLDAQEL
+63 TARGLDAQEL
-73 ITDRSLLEQVPTRSE
+73 IADRTLLEQVPTRSE
-88 LQDELLQSFYD
+88 LQDELLRSFYD
-99 MYAQSPAPSD
+99 MYAQFPATSD

-149 SIMEWAQKRLTPE
+149 SIMDWAKRRLTPR
-162 ELASYATETEAE
+162 ELASYATETEEE
-174 RTRLLL
+174 RTRRLL
-180 SKIDASIFAQDA
+180 SKIDASIFAQDT

-201 KLILDRISK
+201 KLILDRIPK
-210 YQKDE
+210 YQRDE
-215 TLSFET
+215 SLSFET
-221 IELSEETRAALA
+221 IELSEETRAALT
-233 EALGSGEGNDYEQL
+233 EALGSGAGDDYEQL

-259 PSSEQRFA
+259 PAGGQRFA
-267 ELVSDIE
+267 ELVSGIE
-274 HDFRT
+274 RDFRT

-285 RVSKA
+285 RISKVA
-290 DKAGTA
+290 KAGTA

-309 AKKNAVKKDSVDLE
+309 AKRNAAKKDSIDLE

-354 MTVPLEGQECAPE
+354 MTVPMEGRECAPE

-381 NFLRLLS
+381 NLLRLLS

-412 SFVETI
+412 SFVEVI
-418 YLYFLCRKDLDMT
+418 YLYFLCREDLSMT

-444 DCVKRAKKDGPPAS
+444 DCVKRAKKDGWPAS
-458 QPVGTCTRVYRE
+458 QPVGTHTEVYRE

-481 EEITDYIL
+481 EEIADYIL
-489 AHYQVLSPDNAGI
+489 AHYQVFSPDSVGI

-513 ASDLIEDIMNEL
+513 ASDLIEEIMSGL
-525 DKAYLDI
+525 DEAYLDI
-532 PLFDACQGA
+532 PPFDACQRA
-541 DWNRELKDDIVFQL
+541 DRNRGIKDDIMFQS
-555 DTTFDWK
+555 DNSAFDWK
-562 VNTLLEERYAGDA
+562 VKTLLEERYAGDT

-588 HINNGRF
+588 HISSGRF
-595 NKSARARM
+595 NKSARDRM
-603 LMLLHVLAMQ
+603 LMLLHVLAAQ

-630 EKRIVSVGAQLS
+630 ERGIVSVGTQLS
-642 TAIGA
+642 TAIGG
-647 LIDLGFDIRRSG
+647 LIDIGFDIRRNG
-659 DSFFLGEREYEDDIL
+659 DSFYLGEREYEDDIL
-674 DRLLKKVSTRYYDI
+674 DRLLKKVSTLYYDI
-688 DSPSE
+688 DSTSE
-693 LLMTEALIRRIRSDK
+693 LLMTEALIRRTRSDK
-708 RVTRSELIAIYLN
+708 RVTRSELIAIHLN
-721 YYICLL
+721 YYISLL
-727 NDSVDLDTF
+727 SDTDGLDTF
-736 PDVFEDYASTIDL
+736 PDVFEDYAATIDP
-749 YLEDARYQPLSEKNI
+749 YLEEARYQPLSEKNI

-777 VEHNGY
+777 VENNGY
-783 M
+783 I

>member
-28 CREDIAQ
+28 CREDIAL

-42 APEDAKR
+42 APKDAKS
-49 FRKKDVMKD
+49 FRMRDL
-58 VSRLC
+58 SRLC
-63 AARGLDAQEL
+63 TARGLDAQEL
-73 ITDRSLLEQVPTRSE
+73 IADRTLLEQVPTRSE
-88 LQDELLQSFYD
+88 LQDELLRSFYD
-99 MYAQSPAPSD
+99 MYAQFPATSD

-149 SIMEWAQKRLTPE
+149 SIMDWAKRRLTPR
-162 ELASYATETEAE
+162 ELASYATETEEE
-174 RTRLLL
+174 RTRRLL
-180 SKIDASIFAQDA
+180 SKIDASIFAQDT

-201 KLILDRISK
+201 KLILDRIPK
-210 YQKDE
+210 YQRDE
-215 TLSFET
+215 SLSFET
-221 IELSEETRAALA
+221 IELSEETRAALT
-233 EALGSGEGNDYEQL
+233 EALGNGAGDDYEQL
-247 QALYRRVSDGGI
+247 QALYHRVSDGGI
-259 PSSEQRFA
+259 PDGGQRFA
-267 ELVSDIE
+267 ELVSGIE
-274 HDFRT
+274 RDFRT

-285 RVSKA
+285 RISKVA
-290 DKAGTA
+290 KAGTA

-309 AKKNAVKKDSVDLE
+309 AKRNAAKKDSIDLE

-354 MTVPLEGQECAPE
+354 MTVPMEGRECAPK

-381 NFLRLLS
+381 NLLRLLS

-412 SFVETI
+412 SFVEVI
-418 YLYFLCRKDLDMT
+418 YLYFLCREDLSMT

-444 DCVKRAKKDGPPAS
+444 NCVKRAKKDGRPAS
-458 QPVGTCTRVYRE
+458 QPVGTHTEVYRE

-481 EEITDYIL
+481 EEIADYIL
-489 AHYQVLSPDNAGI
+489 AHYQVFSPDSAGI

-513 ASDLIEDIMNEL
+513 ASDLIEEIMSGL
-525 DKAYLDI
+525 DEAYLDI
-532 PLFDACQGA
+532 PPFDACQRA
-541 DWNRELKDDIVFQL
+541 DRNRGIKDDIMFQS
-555 DTTFDWK
+555 DNSAFDWK
-562 VNTLLEERYAGDA
+562 VKTLLEERYAGDT

-588 HINNGRF
+588 HISSGRF
-595 NKSARARM
+595 NKSARDRM
-603 LMLLHVLAMQ
+603 LMLLHVLAAQ

-630 EKRIVSVGAQLS
+630 ERGIVSVGTQLS
-642 TAIGA
+642 TAIGG
-647 LIDLGFDIRRSG
+647 LIDIGFDIRRNG
-659 DSFFLGEREYEDDIL
+659 DSFYLGEREYEDDIL
-674 DRLLKKVSTRYYDI
+674 DRLLKKVSTLYYDI
-688 DSPSE
+688 DSTSE
-693 LLMTEALIRRIRSDK
+693 LLMTEALIRRTRSDK
-708 RVTRSELIAIYLN
+708 RVTRSELIAIHLN
-721 YYICLL
+721 YYISLL
-727 NDSVDLDTF
+727 SDTDGLDTF
-736 PDVFEDYASTIDL
+736 PDVFEDYAATIDP
-749 YLEDARYQPLSEKNI
+749 YLEEARYQPLSEKNI

-777 VEHNGY
+777 VENNGY

>member
-28 CREDIAQ
+28 CREDIVL

-42 APEDAKR
+42 APKDAKS
-49 FRKKDVMKD
+49 FRMRDL
-58 VSRLC
+58 SRLC
-63 AARGLDAQEL
+63 TARGLDAQEL
-73 ITDRSLLEQVPTRSE
+73 IADRTLLEQVPTRSE
-88 LQDELLQSFYD
+88 LQDELLRSFYD
-99 MYAQSPAPSD
+99 MYAQFPATSD

-149 SIMEWAQKRLTPE
+149 SIMDWAKRRLTPR
-162 ELASYATETEAE
+162 ELASYATETEEE
-174 RTRLLL
+174 RTRRLL
-180 SKIDASIFAQDA
+180 SKIDASIFAQDT

-201 KLILDRISK
+201 KLILDRIPK
-210 YQKDE
+210 YQRDE
-215 TLSFET
+215 SLSFET
-221 IELSEETRAALA
+221 IELSEETRAALT
-233 EALGSGEGNDYEQL
+233 EALGSGAGDDYEQL

-259 PSSEQRFA
+259 PDGGQRFA
-267 ELVSDIE
+267 ELVSGIE
-274 HDFRT
+274 RDFRT

-285 RVSKA
+285 RISKVA
-290 DKAGTA
+290 KAGTA

-309 AKKNAVKKDSVDLE
+309 AKRNAAKKDSIDLE

-354 MTVPLEGQECAPE
+354 MTVPMEGRECAPE

-381 NFLRLLS
+381 NLLRLLS

-412 SFVETI
+412 SFVEVI
-418 YLYFLCRKDLDMT
+418 YLYFLCREDLSMT

-444 DCVKRAKKDGPPAS
+444 NCVKRAKKDGWPAS
-458 QPVGTCTRVYRE
+458 QPVGTHTEVYRE

-481 EEITDYIL
+481 EEIADYIL
-489 AHYQVLSPDNAGI
+489 AHYQVFSPDSAGI

-513 ASDLIEDIMNEL
+513 ASDLIEEIMSGL
-525 DKAYLDI
+525 DEAYLDI
-532 PLFDACQGA
+532 PPFDACQRA
-541 DWNRELKDDIVFQL
+541 NRNRGIKDDIVFQS
-555 DTTFDWK
+555 DNSAFDWK
-562 VNTLLEERYAGDA
+562 VKTLLEERYAGDT

-588 HINNGRF
+588 HISSGRF
-595 NKSARARM
+595 NKSARDRM
-603 LMLLHVLAMQ
+603 LMLLHVLAAQ

-630 EKRIVSVGAQLS
+630 ERGIVSVGTQLS
-642 TAIGA
+642 TAIGG
-647 LIDLGFDIRRSG
+647 LIDIGFDIRRNG
-659 DSFFLGEREYEDDIL
+659 DSFYLGEREYEDDIL
-674 DRLLKKVSTRYYDI
+674 DRLLKKVSTLYYDI
-688 DSPSE
+688 DSTSE
-693 LLMTEALIRRIRSDK
+693 LLMTEALIRRTRSDK
-708 RVTRSELIAIYLN
+708 RVTRSELIAIHLN
-721 YYICLL
+721 YYISLL
-727 NDSVDLDTF
+727 SDTDGLDTF
-736 PDVFEDYASTIDL
+736 PDVFEDYAATIDP
-749 YLEDARYQPLSEKNI
+749 YLEEARYQPLSEKNI

-777 VEHNGY
+777 VENNGY

>member
-28 CREDIAQ
+28 CREDIAL

-42 APEDAKR
+42 APKDAKS
-49 FRKKDVMKD
+49 FRMRDL
-58 VSRLC
+58 SRLC
-63 AARGLDAQEL
+63 TARGLDAQEL
-73 ITDRSLLEQVPTRSE
+73 IADRTLLDQVPTRSE
-88 LQDELLQSFYD
+88 LQDELLRSFYD
-99 MYAQSPAPSD
+99 MYAQFPATSD

-130 ILKKFVAGGGRN
+130 ILKKFVAGGRRN

-149 SIMEWAQKRLTPE
+149 SIMDWAKRRLTPR
-162 ELASYATETEAE
+162 ELASYATETEEE
-174 RTRLLL
+174 RTRRLL
-180 SKIDASIFAQDA
+180 SKIDASIFAQDT

-201 KLILDRISK
+201 KLILDRIPK
-210 YQKDE
+210 YQRDE
-215 TLSFET
+215 SLSFET
-221 IELSEETRAALA
+221 IELSEETRAALT
-233 EALGSGEGNDYEQL
+233 EALGNGAGDDYEQL

-259 PSSEQRFA
+259 PDGGQRFA
-267 ELVSDIE
+267 ELVSGIE
-274 HDFRT
+274 RDFRT

-285 RVSKA
+285 RISKVA
-290 DKAGTA
+290 KAGTA

-309 AKKNAVKKDSVDLE
+309 AKRNAAKKDSIDLE
-323 LIEMCRDLAA
+323 LIEMCRDLAV

-354 MTVPLEGQECAPE
+354 MTVPMEGRECAPE

-381 NFLRLLS
+381 NLLRLLS

-412 SFVETI
+412 SFVEVI
-418 YLYFLCRKDLDMT
+418 YLYFLCREDLSMT

-444 DCVKRAKKDGPPAS
+444 NCVKRAKKDGWPAS
-458 QPVGTCTRVYRE
+458 QPVGTHTEVYRE

-481 EEITDYIL
+481 EEIADYIL
-489 AHYQVLSPDNAGI
+489 AHYQVFSPDSAGI

-513 ASDLIEDIMNEL
+513 ASDLIEEIMSGL
-525 DKAYLDI
+525 DEAYLDI
-532 PLFDACQGA
+532 PPFDACQRA
-541 DWNRELKDDIVFQL
+541 DRNRGIKDDIMFQS
-555 DTTFDWK
+555 DNSAFDWK
-562 VNTLLEERYAGDA
+562 VKTLLEERYAGDT

-588 HINNGRF
+588 HISSGRF
-595 NKSARARM
+595 NKSARDRM
-603 LMLLHVLAMQ
+603 LMLLHVLAAQ

-625 QRRME
+625 QRRTE
-630 EKRIVSVGAQLS
+630 ERGIVSVGTQLS
-642 TAIGA
+642 TAIGG
-647 LIDLGFDIRRSG
+647 LIDIGFDIRRNG
-659 DSFFLGEREYEDDIL
+659 DSFYLGEREYEDDIL
-674 DRLLKKVSTRYYDI
+674 DRLLKKVSTLYYDI
-688 DSPSE
+688 DSTSE
-693 LLMTEALIRRIRSDK
+693 LLMTETLIRRTRSDK
-708 RVTRSELIAIYLN
+708 RVTRSELIAIHLN
-721 YYICLL
+721 YYISLL
-727 NDSVDLDTF
+727 SDTDGLDTF
-736 PDVFEDYASTIDL
+736 PDVFEDYAATIDP
-749 YLEDARYQPLSEKNI
+749 YLEEARYQPLSEKNI

-777 VEHNGY
+777 VENNGY

>member
-28 CREDIAQ
+28 CREDIAL

-42 APEDAKR
+42 APKDAKS
-49 FRKKDVMKD
+49 FRMRDL
-58 VSRLC
+58 SRLC
-63 AARGLDAQEL
+63 TARGLDAQEL
-73 ITDRSLLEQVPTRSE
+73 IADRTLLEQVPTRSE
-88 LQDELLQSFYD
+88 LQDELLRSFYD
-99 MYAQSPAPSD
+99 MYAQFPATSD

-149 SIMEWAQKRLTPE
+149 SIMDWAKRRLTPR
-162 ELASYATETEAE
+162 ELASYATETEEE
-174 RTRLLL
+174 RTRRLL
-180 SKIDASIFAQDA
+180 SKIDASIFAQDT

-201 KLILDRISK
+201 KLILDRIPK
-210 YQKDE
+210 YQRDE
-215 TLSFET
+215 SLSFET
-221 IELSEETRAALA
+221 IELSEETRAALT
-233 EALGSGEGNDYEQL
+233 EALGSGAGDDYEQL

-259 PSSEQRFA
+259 PDGGQRFA
-267 ELVSDIE
+267 ELVSGIE
-274 HDFRT
+274 RDFRT

-285 RVSKA
+285 RISKVA
-290 DKAGTA
+290 KAGTA

-309 AKKNAVKKDSVDLE
+309 AKRNAAKKDSIDLE

-354 MTVPLEGQECAPE
+354 MTVPMEGRECAPE

-381 NFLRLLS
+381 NLLRLLS

-412 SFVETI
+412 SFVEVI
-418 YLYFLCRKDLDMT
+418 YLYFLCREDLSMT

-444 DCVKRAKKDGPPAS
+444 NCVKRAKKDGWPAS
-458 QPVGTCTRVYRE
+458 QPVGTHTEVYRE

-481 EEITDYIL
+481 EEIADYIL
-489 AHYQVLSPDNAGI
+489 AHYQVFSPDSAGI

-513 ASDLIEDIMNEL
+513 ASDLIEEIMSGL
-525 DKAYLDI
+525 DEAYLDI
-532 PLFDACQGA
+532 PPFDACQRA
-541 DWNRELKDDIVFQL
+541 DRNRGIKDDIMFQS
-555 DTTFDWK
+555 DNSAFDWK
-562 VNTLLEERYAGDA
+562 VKTLLEERYAGDT

-588 HINNGRF
+588 HISSGRF
-595 NKSARARM
+595 NKSARDRM
-603 LMLLHVLAMQ
+603 LMLLHVLAAQ

-630 EKRIVSVGAQLS
+630 ERGIVSVGTQLS
-642 TAIGA
+642 TAIGG
-647 LIDLGFDIRRSG
+647 LIDIGFDIRRNG
-659 DSFFLGEREYEDDIL
+659 DSFYLGEREYEDDIL
-674 DRLLKKVSTRYYDI
+674 DRLLKKVSTLYYDI
-688 DSPSE
+688 DSTSE
-693 LLMTEALIRRIRSDK
+693 LLMTEALIRRTRSDK
-708 RVTRSELIAIYLN
+708 RVTRSELIAIHLN
-721 YYICLL
+721 YYISLL
-727 NDSVDLDTF
+727 SDTDGLDTF
-736 PDVFEDYASTIDL
+736 PDVFEDYAATIDP
-749 YLEDARYQPLSEKNI
+749 YLEEARYQPLSEKNI

-777 VEHNGY
+777 VENNGY

>member
-28 CREDIAQ
+28 CREDIAL
-35 ALSDYDH
+35 ALSDYDR
-42 APEDAKR
+42 APKDAKS
-49 FRKKDVMKD
+49 FRMKD

-63 AARGLDAQEL
+63 AARGLDAQKL
-73 ITDRSLLEQVPTRSE
+73 IADRSLLEQVPTRAE
-88 LQDELLQSFYD
+88 LQDELLRSFYD
-99 MYAQSPAPSD
+99 MYTQSPATSD

-142 FKRFHVA
+142 FKRFNVA
-149 SIMEWAQKRLTPE
+149 SIMEWAKKRLTPD
-162 ELASYATETEAE
+162 ELASYATETEEE
-174 RTRLLL
+174 RTRRLL
-180 SKIDASIFAQDA
+180 SRIDASIFAQDT

-201 KLILDRISK
+201 KLILDRIPK

-215 TLSFET
+215 SLSFET
-221 IELSEETRAALA
+221 IDLSEETRAALT
-233 EALGSGEGNDYEQL
+233 EALGSGAGDDYEQL
-247 QALYRRVSDGGI
+247 QALYRCVSDGGI
-259 PSSEQRFA
+259 PGGGQRFA

-274 HDFRT
+274 RDFRT

-285 RVSKA
+285 RVSKS

-309 AKKNAVKKDSVDLE
+309 AKKNAAKKDSIDLE

-354 MTVPLEGQECAPE
+354 MTVPMEGRECAPE

-381 NFLRLLS
+381 NLLRLLS

-412 SFVETI
+412 SFVEVI
-418 YLYFLCRKDLDMT
+418 YLYFLCREDLNMT

-444 DCVKRAKKDGPPAS
+444 DCVKRAKKDGQPAS
-458 QPVGTCTRVYRE
+458 QPVGTHTEVYRE

-481 EEITDYIL
+481 DEIADYIL
-489 AHYQVLSPDNAGI
+489 AHYQVFSPDNAGI

-513 ASDLIEDIMNEL
+513 ASDLIEEIMNGL
-525 DKAYLDI
+525 DEAYLDI
-532 PLFDACQGA
+532 PPFDACQRA
-541 DWNRELKDDIVFQL
+541 DQSRGIKDDIVFL
-555 DTTFDWK
+555 SDNSAFDWK
-562 VNTLLEERYAGDA
+562 VKTLLEERYAGDT

-588 HINNGRF
+588 HISSGRF
-595 NKSARARM
+595 NKDARDRM
-603 LMLLHVLAMQ
+603 LMLLHVLATQ

-630 EKRIVSVGAQLS
+630 ERGIVSVGTQLS
-642 TAIGA
+642 TAIGV
-647 LIDLGFDIRRSG
+647 LIDIGFDIRRNG
-659 DSFFLGEREYEDDIL
+659 DSFYLGEREYEDDIL
-674 DRLLKKVSTRYYDI
+674 DHLLKKVSTLYYDI

-693 LLMTEALIRRIRSDK
+693 LLMTEALIHRTRSDK
-708 RVTRSELIAIYLN
+708 RVTRSELIAIHLN
-721 YYICLL
+721 YYISLL
-727 NDSVDLDTF
+727 SDTDGLDTF
-736 PDVFEDYASTIDL
+736 PDVFEDYAATIDP
-749 YLEDARYQPLSEKNI
+749 YLEEARYQPLSEKNI

-777 VEHNGY
+777 VEYNGY